1 LWTSCGGMSGLVAGG
16 EGNLA
21 RHAKVKARWLARIW
35 NLAAFVQSVKQRFSV
50 WFNKVQEEEQAR
62 LPSMEML
69 GKRVRYFTDGLVVGN
84 KDMLEEVFD
93 KARTHFG
100 PKRKTGA
107 RKMRGDDWGG
117 LKAMRD
123 LRSEAAGKT
132 DN

>member
-1 LWTSCGGMSGLVAGG
+1 MV
-16 EGNLA
+16 
-21 RHAKVKARWLARIW
+21 
-35 NLAAFVQSVKQRFSV
+35 
-50 WFNKVQEEEQAR
+50 
-62 LPSMEML
+62 
-69 GKRVRYFTDGLVVGN
+69 VVGT

-93 KARTHFG
+93 KARTYFG